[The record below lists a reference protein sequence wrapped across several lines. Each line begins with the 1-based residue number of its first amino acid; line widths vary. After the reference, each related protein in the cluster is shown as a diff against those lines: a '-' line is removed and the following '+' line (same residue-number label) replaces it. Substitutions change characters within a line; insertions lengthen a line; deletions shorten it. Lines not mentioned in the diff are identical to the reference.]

1 MFFLIIKVEWS
12 NGETSWIK
20 EKNMPSGLKHAG
32 LEKVVKAVDVV
43 QFGKKAEIFS
53 RLTLARYLNA

>member
-1 MFFLIIKVEWS
+1 MEWS

-32 LEKVVKAVDVV
+32 LEKVVKAVNVV
-43 QFGKKAEIFS
+43 QFGKKAEKF
-53 RLTLARYLNA
+53 LVD